1 MFCYMKNILY
11 LCSKFQNYIVMK
23 HLFCIT
29 ETVELPFEVY
39 VEAESWAEARK
50 LYSDGIDIEKWEQCP
65 PGLAKIELTLLD
77 GNDIDYRLMDV
88 VATLELTGFQEDD
101 KAIEELDKKLKEA

>member
-1 MFCYMKNILY
+1 
-11 LCSKFQNYIVMK
+11 MK
-23 HLFCIT
+23 HLFRIT

-50 LYSDGIDIEKWEQCP
+50 LYYADGIDEEEWEQCP

-77 GNDIDYRLMDV
+77 GNDIDYRLMDE

-101 KAIEELDKKLKEA
+101 KAIEELDKKLDFNNLQ